1 MQAVEGV
8 LTALVS
14 GAPPQWRLV
23 VDDATGSGSCGE
35 ALAVV
40 FHLQDGNGRQVPLSN
55 GIAFYRL
62 NQVGGCSFRLPA
74 QADGGAGYRLPAAL

>member
-1 MQAVEGV
+1 VEGV

-14 GAPPQWRLV
+14 GAPPQWQLI
-23 VDDATGSGSCGE
+23 VDDATGSGSGGE

-40 FHLQDGNGRQVPLSN
+40 FLLQDGSGRQVPLSN

-62 NQVGGCSFRLPA
+62 NQVGGCSLCLQHRLA
-74 QADGGAGYRLPAAL
+74 REQGIGLFAAW